1 MKKIDET
8 ELDNIKGGTNST
20 ITSSMI
26 NAIVNV
32 VELLEESGYRIGSAI
47 RRLSEGKLCPLD

>member
-1 MKKIDET
+1 MKKIDDIDLES
-8 ELDNIKGGTNST
+8 IKGGNTST

-32 VELLEESGYRIGSAI
+32 VELLEESGYRIGSAL
-47 RRLSEGKLCPLD
+47 RRLGEGNLCPLD

>member
-32 VELLEESGYRIGSAI
+32 VELLEESGYRFGSAI
-47 RRLSEGKLCPLD
+47 RRLSEGNLCPLD